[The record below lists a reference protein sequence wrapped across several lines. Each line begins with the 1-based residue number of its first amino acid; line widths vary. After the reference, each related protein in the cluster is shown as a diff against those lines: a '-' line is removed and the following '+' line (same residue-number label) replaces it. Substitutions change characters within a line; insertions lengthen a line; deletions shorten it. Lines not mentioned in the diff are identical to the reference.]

1 MEEIDLK
8 ELFEMFWH
16 KKAQII
22 LIILIFMVIGVIY
35 SVGFVTPMYSSSTT
49 LVLAG
54 TASSTE
60 EQTTNTI
67 TTADLS
73 INSQLVSTY
82 SELVKSNNILG
93 QVISNLGIN
102 IDAEELRKNIEVT
115 SVEDTEL
122 IEITV
127 SNENP
132 EYAAKIAN
140 EIASVFEEKIA
151 KEIYNINNVHIV
163 DEATPETEPSN
174 VNHIKDI
181 VIFAFIGAITPGPD
195 ILLVI
200 RNTLYFGILQGL
212 KIWSG
217 IATGWFIFLSIIYFG
232 FAHVLRGNLIQLI
245 LSIIGGAY
253 LLYIAYLLC
262 TKSTSKLELENHFI
276 TPDGYLKALLVNIS
290 NPKAILF
297 FSVIIAPFIQ
307 TQLLTSLSILFAGL
321 SSAFLSI
328 IVICAFFR
336 NYINERVFY
345 IIDKVCAVLFII
357 FSIMLFY
364 HGYTILFIEI

>member
-8 ELFEMFWH
+8 ELFEIFWH

-60 EQTTNTI
+60 EQSQNTI

-102 IDAEELRKNIEVT
+102 IDAEELRQNVEVT

-127 SNENP
+127 SDQNP
-132 EYAAKIAN
+132 EYAARIAN
-140 EIASVFEEKIA
+140 EIASVFEERIA

-163 DEATPETEPSN
+163 DEAVVETEPSN
-174 VNHIKDI
+174 VNHAKDI
-181 VIFAFIGAITPGPD
+181 VIFAFIGVVVAVMYVLIANMLDTTVKTQED
-195 ILLVI
+195 IEKSIKIPVLASI
-200 RNTLYFGILQGL
+200 PLYDMDMEKL
-212 KIWSG
+212 KK
-217 IATGWFIFLSIIYFG
+217 
-232 FAHVLRGNLIQLI
+232 RK
-245 LSIIGGAY
+245 GG
-253 LLYIAYLLC
+253 
-262 TKSTSKLELENHFI
+262 
-276 TPDGYLKALLVNIS
+276 
-290 NPKAILF
+290 
-297 FSVIIAPFIQ
+297 
-307 TQLLTSLSILFAGL
+307 
-321 SSAFLSI
+321 
-328 IVICAFFR
+328 R
-336 NYINERVFY
+336 R
-345 IIDKVCAVLFII
+345 
-357 FSIMLFY
+357 
-364 HGYTILFIEI
+364 

>member
-8 ELFEMFWH
+8 ELFEIFWH

-60 EQTTNTI
+60 EQSQNTI

-102 IDAEELRKNIEVT
+102 IDAEELRQNVEVT

-127 SNENP
+127 SDQNP
-132 EYAAKIAN
+132 EYAARIAN
-140 EIASVFEEKIA
+140 EIASVFEERIA

-163 DEATPETEPSN
+163 DEAVVETEPSN
-174 VNHIKDI
+174 VNHAKDI
-181 VIFAFIGAITPGPD
+181 VIFAFIGVVVAIMYVLIANMLDTTVKTQED
-195 ILLVI
+195 IEKSIKIPVLASI
-200 RNTLYFGILQGL
+200 PMYDMEMEKL
-212 KIWSG
+212 KK
-217 IATGWFIFLSIIYFG
+217 
-232 FAHVLRGNLIQLI
+232 RK
-245 LSIIGGAY
+245 GG
-253 LLYIAYLLC
+253 
-262 TKSTSKLELENHFI
+262 
-276 TPDGYLKALLVNIS
+276 
-290 NPKAILF
+290 
-297 FSVIIAPFIQ
+297 
-307 TQLLTSLSILFAGL
+307 
-321 SSAFLSI
+321 
-328 IVICAFFR
+328 R
-336 NYINERVFY
+336 R
-345 IIDKVCAVLFII
+345 
-357 FSIMLFY
+357 
-364 HGYTILFIEI
+364 